1 MHHSKASPCR
11 RGRTGRA
18 FGAVVC
24 VVMLGLAFP
33 AAARAPTGDERT
45 ALEALYDAT
54 DGDNWK
60 RKRRWKSD
68 QNGSWH
74 GVTVRAGNVRKLELA
89 GNKLNGS
96 IPEGIFADLP
106 YLEVVN
112 LADNVLSGAI
122 PADVADLSS
131 LMTLDL
137 SRNGLTGS
145 IPSELGGLSNLT
157 TLNLSRNG
165 LTGSIPTVLGN
176 ASSLANL
183 NLAGNG
189 LTGSIPTELGDLPNL
204 IDLRVGDNS
213 LSGTIPTEFTES
225 GDLREL
231 HAQNTGITLPDDA
244 DFLTWAAGE
253 NRVVTVGTRTASR
266 ILELEAPEAGTVG
279 LPIGV
284 WSDGKTIWV
293 AEYGTRNVL
302 AYRLATG
309 ARNADKDIRLNINN
323 DEPTGL
329 WSDGTTMWVGDFT
342 WLKLFAYR
350 LSDGTYLP
358 EESVSVDTYG
368 QGLAMWSDG
377 DTWWIGVNSKHTG
390 VRGFEAYSDTRR
402 PEADF
407 PLASTNTYHI
417 GMVSDGTTMWVVD
430 TLDERLYAYSTEDG
444 THQPFGY
451 QVLDPRNSHP
461 RGAWSDGT
469 TLYVVDSLDRVLYG
483 YSPDA
488 TLSAL
493 ALADGADNA
502 IDLNPAFAPDETAYE
517 AEVVGDRI
525 TVLATADDLAAT
537 VEYVDANGAAIA
549 DQDPVAQGHQ
559 MNLVAGA
566 NVVRVRVGS
575 ADGFA
580 SKTYAVSVTSTRPEL
595 VTNLGETLDDAALSS
610 VVAQRFTTGS
620 SPYRLHS
627 VTIQLDALGSDTSS
641 GDTHLTVWSESGD
654 EPGMRIAKLTSPTL
668 QESGPN
674 TFVVK
679 GDRVFLNPG
688 MDYFLV
694 VNHGLAEDARIP
706 PRLTQTTS
714 EMSDF
719 GWRIADTVL
728 HSTEAS
734 PTSWDEMVGVLSMR
748 VSGDEL
754 RECAVD
760 LEGRTEVWSSTLTV
774 GPIKHLAAYIDS
786 YGFRRDRNAGALSKD
801 DFDFRSAAGVEIDR
815 LAVRTV
821 DGTLVF
827 DESPDLP
834 DADRRALRLHV
845 CVDVFDLADAT
856 LETQLGLTTWADA
869 GMDWSALRTV
879 SVALSEMSYDATLS
893 GLEVADAAG
902 NAIELDDD
910 FAPYMVAYTA
920 MVANAIVRITVTPTA
935 DPADAT
941 IGYKDGADALL
952 TDADPDAD
960 GFQVDL
966 IPGDNVVRVEVT
978 GSADG
983 ATTLTYTVTVERGFG
998 TIPADWSLKPDA
1010 VGAGETF
1017 RLMFVSTTT
1026 RNGSSTDIAD
1036 YNTHV
1041 QDAAAAGR
1049 AEIRPYSADFTAI
1062 GSTAAVNARDNTQT
1076 GSTHTD
1082 APIYWVHTG
1091 RSRGAVADNYAD
1103 FYDGTWGNTTV
1114 RDQSGTSTTLIA
1126 STSAITGTDLNGRT
1140 NGPLG
1145 SDSVSAWY
1153 LSSGTLVQGSSS
1165 PGNLRRLLALSPIF
1179 RVAPPD
1185 ATLSDLEL
1193 KDNDGAGITLTPAFA
1208 SVTTSYRA
1216 TVANAVD
1223 EITVVPTPND
1233 TAATVEIQDED
1244 GTALVDADTGT
1255 DGFQVALRWGDNTI
1269 QVEVTAMDGTTT
1281 TIGLYTVIVSRA
1293 LARPSVS
1300 PTGGSTTGLD
1310 VSWEAPG
1317 HTTIVSYDVQ
1327 YREGDSGG
1335 FTDGPQDVTVTI
1347 TSIPGLM
1354 MNTSYQVQVRATS
1367 AAGDSEWSPN
1377 GRGWTHA
1384 PEATVA
1390 SGWRLLPGGLATG
1403 EKFRLLFVSHEL
1415 EWNRSQIDSYNEFVQ
1430 GYAATERGHTDI
1442 RAHASGFRAVGCGK
1456 WVNARVNTGTQWSAS
1471 DRGVPIHWLG
1481 GLTAADDYGDFYDG
1495 TWQNEDAPR
1504 TEAGALKPASFNG
1517 RVFTG
1522 CTNAG
1527 DTVTGAALGQEF
1539 SARGRLDADNAGPL
1553 GGGDNEKGNKPI
1565 YGLSQVFVV
1574 GASSDVTAPRVASI
1588 ERRTPSSSPTN
1599 ADSLTWRVTFNENV
1613 GNVDAADF
1621 AVAATTAS
1629 LAVVEATASTVYDVI
1644 ALGGD
1649 LAGLTATVTLS
1660 FASAQDIADTA
1671 GNALSNTA
1679 PTGANQASYAVDN
1692 TGPTVTIAVPG
1703 TSSAPFEATFAFSEA
1718 VSGFGVGD
1726 IGVGNGAASDFMGA
1740 DGDASYSAEIAPAAN
1755 GAVTVDVAADVATDA
1770 AGNGNT
1776 AAAQATSDYTD
1787 ANEPPTFNETD
1798 PTSRAV
1804 DENTASNQSVGAAVS
1819 ASDAE
1824 DDTLTYDLEGTDA
1837 GSFGIDTG
1845 SGQLRTSAALD
1856 HESKSTY
1863 AVTVTVGDGNGGTAT
1878 IDVTVNVTDVDE
1890 QPARPATPTVAATA
1904 NTTDSVD
1911 VGWAKPALDGGPD
1924 IVGYKLQYEVS
1935 GSGSWTETTPS
1946 GTGTTATIGTL
1957 AEDTEYAVQVRALN
1971 GETPSDWSASGT
1983 GRTGGGSNTAPEFDD
1998 STSTTREVAENTASG
2013 QPVGAAVSATD
2024 AEDDTLKYTL
2034 EGADAASFRIGRT
2047 TGRLRTSAAL
2057 DHEAKPSHTL
2067 TVKADDERGG
2077 TATIIVTVNVTD
2089 VDEPP
2094 AAPSAPTVSAV
2105 EGSATSLSVR
2115 WSAPANTGPPVT
2127 DYDLRHK
2134 KTGGSWTDGP
2144 ENVTGRSAMI
2154 GGLARD
2160 TEYEVQVLARNDEG
2174 ESGWSPS
2181 GRRTTGQAARS
2192 VHMEDVTV
2200 HEGETARFTIVFS
2213 PARSDD
2219 RLLWETHDNRA
2230 RAGRDFPRTS
2240 RGIALQA
2247 GATEVTGEVEIYA
2260 DDEAED
2266 EEGFQ
2271 IAITFGDVGDT
2282 VEYAGSITIRDG
2294 ARPYTPPTDTVY
2306 PVPADWSLKPDAVA
2320 SGGKF
2325 RLLFVTTA
2333 TRDGSSTDIA
2343 DYNIHVQTAAAAG
2356 HADIQAY
2363 SGEFGAIGSTAAVN
2377 VRDNT
2382 LTTSSHTDAPIYWL
2396 STTTTRRAVAD
2407 FYADFYDGTW
2417 GDTSARTESGGT
2429 TTIEFR
2435 RLDADNGSV
2444 VTGSDLDG
2452 TTFPE
2457 AELGGDLNLGW
2468 WLSGHDVNRE
2478 FALAS
2483 TARRL
2488 LALSPIF
2495 MVPATKLVT
2504 NESESQSSAGNTA
2517 VTAQEFRT
2525 GTNTGGYEVDAVWLK
2540 TSAGT
2545 AFRAGDTHVRIMAN
2559 AAGGGPGNEVAA
2571 LTSPAT
2577 IGSGLDAFVAPAGT
2591 VLDPETIYHVVT
2603 NWGIAGDTA
2612 RLSAAQTDSNA
2623 EQSGLGWTIGDTRRF
2638 NSTDDEPTT
2647 WTTSQDLLL
2656 MRVTGREVTAT
2667 NSAPVFSDGTRTTR
2681 EVAENTASGQ
2691 PVGRVVEADDADDD
2705 PLTYTLGGADA
2716 ASFGIDRTT
2725 GQLRTSAALD
2735 HESKST
2741 YEVTVTVADD
2751 DDTATI
2757 AVTVNVTDVAEK
2769 PAMPAA
2775 PTVTA
2780 TANTTDSVDVSW
2792 RKPGLDGGPDIVG
2805 YKLQYEVS
2813 GSGSW
2818 TETTPSGTGTTA
2830 TIGTLAEGTEYAVQV
2845 RALNGETPS
2854 DWSPSGTGR
2863 TGAGSNTAP
2872 VFADGTSTTREVAE
2886 NTASGQPVGRVV
2898 EADDADDDTLTYTL
2912 EGADAASFGIDRTTG
2927 QLRTSAALDH
2937 EAKASYTLTVKADDE
2952 RGGTATIVVT
2962 VNVEDVAEKPAT
2974 PVAPEVSAT
2983 ANATDSLDVAWT
2995 KPGLDGGPNIVGY
3008 KLRYEVSGS
3017 GSWTET
3023 TPSGTGTTATIG
3035 TLAEDTGYAVQVR
3048 ALNGETPSDWSP
3060 SGTGRTGAG
3069 SNTAP
3074 EFDTKLSTTREVAEN
3089 TASGQPV
3096 GAAVSADDADD
3107 DPLTY
3112 TLEGADAA
3120 SFGIDRTTG
3129 QLRTSAA
3136 LDHEAKA
3143 SYTLTV
3149 KADDERGGTATIVVT
3164 VNVEDVAEKP
3174 ATPVAPE
3181 VSATANATDSLDVA
3195 WTKPGLDGGPNIVGY
3210 KLRYEVSG
3218 SGSWTE
3224 TTPSGTGTTATIG
3237 TLAEDTGYAVQVR
3250 ALNGETPSDWSP
3262 SGTGRTGAGSNTA
3275 PEFDTKLSTTREV
3288 AENTASGQPVGAA
3301 VSADDADD
3309 DPLTYT
3315 LEGADAASF
3324 GIDRT
3329 TGQLRTA
3336 AALDHEAKA
3345 SYTLRVKAD
3354 DDHGGTA
3361 RIVVTVNVE
3370 DVAEKPATPA
3380 APRVSATA
3388 NSTDSLDVAWR
3399 KPGLDGGPDII
3410 GYRLRR
3416 GVRGGSGW
3424 FETTTRYLATARSAT
3439 IGGLAEDTE
3448 YDVRVRALNG
3458 EDTSDWSPPGFGRT
3472 GANAAPVFDDG
3483 ARTTRSVAE
3492 NTASGRPVGRPVS
3505 ADDANDDELTYT
3517 LEGGPDAGSF
3527 GIDSRTGQL
3536 RTSADLDH
3544 ESKASHALTVKA
3556 DDGEGGT
3563 ATIDVTVN
3571 ATDVDEPPR
3580 APDAPTVEGS
3590 ATSLS
3595 VRWIAPENTG
3605 PPATYDLRYRETG
3618 GGSWTDGP
3626 ENVAGRS
3633 ASIDGLAADTEYEVQ
3648 VLARN
3653 DEGGSGWSASGRGRT
3668 DGGGRSVYMEDV
3680 AVYEGET
3687 ARFTIVFSPAR
3698 SDDRLLWETH
3708 DNRARAGRDFPR
3720 TGRGIALQAGAT
3732 EVTGEVEIYADDEA
3746 EDEERFQIDITFG
3759 DVGDTVEYAGSI
3771 YIRDGARPA
3780 SANPS
3785 ARVVGDLLTLRYADA
3800 LDAGSTPG
3808 PKDWVVRAATATG
3821 SRTLAVT
3828 GVSVSGAEVALVL
3841 SPAAAAGESV
3851 AVSYLPWAMHPLLGP
3866 QGAEAGP
3873 LTELPVRN
3881 ETPASVPVEPP
3892 LVPVDVEAALAE
3904 EPTAGTPAPFGPWL
3918 SALLAE
3924 RPAASLVRL
3933 DLPDRGL
3940 TDISALAGLTGLEVL
3955 DLHGNELADVWPL
3968 AGLANLRRLDL
3979 SANRIE
3985 DVSALAG
3992 LAELEVLLLDG
4003 NRVADVLPLALLPRL
4018 ARLDLSGNRVADAAL
4033 LAELRS
4039 LARLDLSGNRVAD
4052 ASPLGDLSGLVWLDL
4067 SGNPVADVSLLGRLT
4082 ALRWLWL
4089 GADAPGLWALAP
4101 LAERPAPVRIE
4112 LGAPAA
4118 PD

>member
-11 RGRTGRA
+11 RGRAGRA
-18 FGAVVC
+18 FGAVAC
-24 VVMLGLAFP
+24 VVMLGLACP
-33 AAARAPTGDERT
+33 AAAGAPTGVERT
-45 ALEALYDAT
+45 ALEAFYDAT

-60 RKRRWKSD
+60 KKRRWKSD

-89 GNKLNGS
+89 GNQLNGS
-96 IPEGIFADLP
+96 IPAGLFADLP

-112 LADNVLSGAI
+112 LAGNALSGAI

-137 SRNGLTGS
+137 SWNGLTGS
-145 IPSELGGLSNLT
+145 IPSELGGLSNVSTLNLSWNGLT
-157 TLNLSRNG
+157 GSIPSELGDLSNVSTLNLSRNG

-176 ASSLANL
+176 ALSLTNL

-189 LTGSIPTELGDLPNL
+189 LTGSIPTELGNLPNL
-204 IDLRVGDNS
+204 TDLRVGDNS
-213 LSGTIPTEFTES
+213 LSGTIPTAFTAS

-253 NRVVTVGTRTASR
+253 NRAVTVGTRTASR
-266 ILELEAPEAGTVG
+266 ILELEASETGTVYEPGRLVRG

-293 AEYGTRNVL
+293 TEYGTRNVL
-302 AYRLATG
+302 AYRLDTG
-309 ARNADKDIRLNINN
+309 ARVAAKDIELNINN
-323 DEPTGL
+323 DKPIGL

-350 LSDGTYLP
+350 LSDGTYLR

-368 QGLAMWSDG
+368 QGLAMWSDE
-377 DTWWIGVNSKHTG
+377 DTWWVGVNSRYTG
-390 VRGFEAYSDTRR
+390 VRGFEAYTDTRR

-407 PLASTNTYHI
+407 TLASTNTYHI
-417 GMVSDGTTMWVVD
+417 GMVSDGTTIWVVD
-430 TLDERLYAYSTEDG
+430 YLDERLYAYSTEDG

-469 TLYVVDSLDRVLYG
+469 TLYVVDSIDRVLYG

-493 ALADGADNA
+493 ALADGAGNA

-525 TVLATADDLAAT
+525 TVLATADGAAS
-537 VEYVDANGAAIA
+537 VEYVDANGAKIA

-627 VTIQLDALGSDTSS
+627 VTIQLDALGLNASS
-641 GDTHLTVWSESGD
+641 VGSHLSVWSESGG
-654 EPGMRIAKLTSPTL
+654 EPDTRIARLSSPTL
-668 QESGPN
+668 QEFGPN
-674 TFVVK
+674 TFVVR
-679 GDRVFLNPG
+679 GDRVFLNPDT
-688 MDYFLV
+688 DYFFV
-694 VNHGLAEDARIP
+694 VNHGLAEDARIAL
-706 PRLTQTTS
+706 RLTQITL

-719 GWRIADTVL
+719 AWRIADTVL
-728 HSTEAS
+728 HSAEAS
-734 PTSWDEMVGVLSMR
+734 PTSWDEAAGVLSMR

-774 GPIKHLAAYIDS
+774 GPIRHLPEYIDS
-786 YGFRRDRNAGALSKD
+786 YGFRRDRDAGALSED

-815 LAVRTV
+815 LSVRTV

-834 DADRRALRLHV
+834 DADRLALRLHV

-879 SVALSEMSYDATLS
+879 SVALSEMSSDATLS

-910 FAPYMVAYTA
+910 FAPDMFAYAAT
-920 MVANAIVRITVTPTA
+920 VANAIVRITVTPTA

-941 IGYKDGADALL
+941 YEIQDVSGTEL

-983 ATTLTYTVTVERGFG
+983 ATTLTYTVTVVRGTTVDLG
-998 TIPADWSLKPDA
+998 TIPDDWSLKPNA

-1017 RLMFVSTTT
+1017 RLMFLSTTT

-1041 QDAAAAGR
+1041 QAAAAAGR

-1091 RSRGAVADNYAD
+1091 QSRGAVADNYAD

-1114 RDQSGTSTTLIA
+1114 RNQSGSSTTLIA
-1126 STSAITGTDLNGRT
+1126 STPAITGTDLNGGT

-1145 SDSVSAWY
+1145 SGSISAWY
-1153 LSSGTLVQGSSS
+1153 LSSGTLVKGSTS

-1179 RVAPPD
+1179 RVAGGASPD
-1185 ATLSDLEL
+1185 ATLSDLGL

-1244 GTALVDADTGT
+1244 GTALDDADTGT

-1269 QVEVTAMDGTTT
+1269 KVEVTATDGTT
-1281 TIGLYTVIVSRA
+1281 ILYTVIVSRA

-1310 VSWEAPG
+1310 VSWQEPG

-1327 YREGDSGG
+1327 YREGDSGS
-1335 FTDGPQDVTVTI
+1335 FTDGPQDVTGTS

-1390 SGWRLLPGGLATG
+1390 SDWSLLPGGLATG
-1403 EKFRLLFVSHEL
+1403 AKFRLLFVSHDTR
-1415 EWNRSQIDSYNEFVQ
+1415 WNQSQIDSYNVWVQ
-1430 GYAATERGHTDI
+1430 EYAATGRGHTDI
-1442 RAHASGFRAVGCGK
+1442 RAHASGFRAVGCGR

-1471 DRGVPIHWLG
+1471 DRGVPILWLG

-1517 RVFTG
+1517 QVLTG

-1527 DTVTGAALGQEF
+1527 DTSAGEALGVEF
-1539 SARGRLDADNAGPL
+1539 SERGQLHANNAGPL
-1553 GGGDNEKGNKPI
+1553 DGGNPPFKGNRPI

-1588 ERRTPSSSPTN
+1588 ERQDPSSSPTN

-1629 LAVVEATASTVYDVI
+1629 LAVVEATASTVYDVT
-1644 ALGGD
+1644 ASGGD

-1660 FASAQDIADTA
+1660 FASAQDIADAA

-1679 PTGANQASYAVDN
+1679 PTGANQAGYAVDN

-1718 VSGFGVGD
+1718 VDGFGLGD
-1726 IGVGNGAASDFMGA
+1726 IEVGNGTASDFGGA
-1740 DGDASYSAEIAPAAN
+1740 DGDTAYSAQIAPAAN
-1755 GAVTVDVAADVATDA
+1755 GAVTVDVAANVATDA
-1770 AGNGNT
+1770 AGNGNP
-1776 AAAQATSDYTD
+1776 AAAQATSDYTGTNS
-1787 ANEPPTFNETD
+1787 APTFDDGASTARD
-1798 PTSRAV
+1798 VA
-1804 DENTASNQSVGAAVS
+1804 ENTASGQDVGTPVS
-1819 ASDAE
+1819 A
-1824 DDTLTYDLEGTDA
+1824 DDPNNDPLTYTLEGPDA
-1837 GSFGIDTG
+1837 GSFGINRTTG
-1845 SGQLRTSAALD
+1845 RLRTSAALD
-1856 HESKSTY
+1856 HEAKASYTL
-1863 AVTVTVGDGNGGTAT
+1863 TVKADDERGGTAT
-1878 IDVTVNVTDVDE
+1878 IAVTVNVTDVAE
-1890 QPARPATPTVAATA
+1890 KPAKPATPTVTTTA

-1911 VGWAKPALDGGPD
+1911 VSWRKPGLDGGPD

-1971 GETPSDWSASGT
+1971 GETPSDWSPSGT
-1983 GRTGGGSNTAPEFDD
+1983 GRTGGGSNTAPEFADG
-1998 STSTTREVAENTASG
+1998 TSTTREVAENTASG

-2024 AEDDTLKYTL
+2024 AEDDTLTYTL

-2077 TATIIVTVNVTD
+2077 TATIVVTVNVTD

-2094 AAPSAPTVSAV
+2094 AAPGAPTVSAV

-2134 KTGGSWTDGP
+2134 KTGGSWTDGAR
-2144 ENVTGRSAMI
+2144 NVTGRSATI

-2219 RLLWETHDNRA
+2219 RLLWETHDNQA
-2230 RAGRDFPRTS
+2230 RAGEDFPRTS

-2266 EEGFQ
+2266 EERFQ

-2282 VEYAGSITIRDG
+2282 VEYAGSIYIRDG
-2294 ARPYTPPTDTVY
+2294 AG
-2306 PVPADWSLKPDAVA
+2306 SN
-2320 SGGKF
+2320 
-2325 RLLFVTTA
+2325 TA
-2333 TRDGSSTDIA
+2333 P
-2343 DYNIHVQTAAAAG
+2343 
-2356 HADIQAY
+2356 
-2363 SGEFGAIGSTAAVN
+2363 EFA
-2377 VRDNT
+2377 
-2382 LTTSSHTDAPIYWL
+2382 
-2396 STTTTRRAVAD
+2396 
-2407 FYADFYDGTW
+2407 DGT
-2417 GDTSARTESGGT
+2417 S
-2429 TTIEFR
+2429 
-2435 RLDADNGSV
+2435 
-2444 VTGSDLDG
+2444 
-2452 TTFPE
+2452 
-2457 AELGGDLNLGW
+2457 
-2468 WLSGHDVNRE
+2468 
-2478 FALAS
+2478 
-2483 TARRL
+2483 
-2488 LALSPIF
+2488 
-2495 MVPATKLVT
+2495 
-2504 NESESQSSAGNTA
+2504 
-2517 VTAQEFRT
+2517 
-2525 GTNTGGYEVDAVWLK
+2525 
-2540 TSAGT
+2540 
-2545 AFRAGDTHVRIMAN
+2545 
-2559 AAGGGPGNEVAA
+2559 
-2571 LTSPAT
+2571 
-2577 IGSGLDAFVAPAGT
+2577 
-2591 VLDPETIYHVVT
+2591 
-2603 NWGIAGDTA
+2603 
-2612 RLSAAQTDSNA
+2612 
-2623 EQSGLGWTIGDTRRF
+2623 
-2638 NSTDDEPTT
+2638 
-2647 WTTSQDLLL
+2647 
-2656 MRVTGREVTAT
+2656 
-2667 NSAPVFSDGTRTTR
+2667 TTR

-2691 PVGRVVEADDADDD
+2691 PVGGVVDADDADED
-2705 PLTYTLGGADA
+2705 PLTYTLEGADA

-2725 GQLRTSAALD
+2725 GQLRTRAALD
-2735 HESKST
+2735 HEAKASYTLRVK
-2741 YEVTVTVADD
+2741 VDD
-2751 DDTATI
+2751 DHGGTARI
-2757 AVTVNVTDVAEK
+2757 VVTVNVDDVAEK
-2769 PAMPAA
+2769 PATAAA
-2775 PTVTA
+2775 PRVSA
-2780 TANTTDSVDVSW
+2780 TADATDSLDVAW

-2818 TETTPSGTGTTA
+2818 TETTRSGTGTTA
-2830 TIGTLAEGTEYAVQV
+2830 TIGTLAEDTEYAVQV

-2854 DWSPSGTGR
+2854 DWSPTGTGR

-2872 VFADGTSTTREVAE
+2872 EFADGTSTTREVAE

-2898 EADDADDDTLTYTL
+2898 EADDAD
-2912 EGADAASFGIDRTTG
+2912 E
-2927 QLRTSAALDH
+2927 
-2937 EAKASYTLTVKADDE
+2937 
-2952 RGGTATIVVT
+2952 
-2962 VNVEDVAEKPAT
+2962 
-2974 PVAPEVSAT
+2974 
-2983 ANATDSLDVAWT
+2983 
-2995 KPGLDGGPNIVGY
+2995 
-3008 KLRYEVSGS
+3008 
-3017 GSWTET
+3017 
-3023 TPSGTGTTATIG
+3023 
-3035 TLAEDTGYAVQVR
+3035 
-3048 ALNGETPSDWSP
+3048 
-3060 SGTGRTGAG
+3060 
-3069 SNTAP
+3069 
-3074 EFDTKLSTTREVAEN
+3074 
-3089 TASGQPV
+3089 
-3096 GAAVSADDADD
+3096 
-3107 DPLTY
+3107 
-3112 TLEGADAA
+3112 
-3120 SFGIDRTTG
+3120 
-3129 QLRTSAA
+3129 
-3136 LDHEAKA
+3136 
-3143 SYTLTV
+3143 
-3149 KADDERGGTATIVVT
+3149 
-3164 VNVEDVAEKP
+3164 
-3174 ATPVAPE
+3174 
-3181 VSATANATDSLDVA
+3181 
-3195 WTKPGLDGGPNIVGY
+3195 
-3210 KLRYEVSG
+3210 
-3218 SGSWTE
+3218 
-3224 TTPSGTGTTATIG
+3224 
-3237 TLAEDTGYAVQVR
+3237 
-3250 ALNGETPSDWSP
+3250 
-3262 SGTGRTGAGSNTA
+3262 
-3275 PEFDTKLSTTREV
+3275 
-3288 AENTASGQPVGAA
+3288 
-3301 VSADDADD
+3301 

-3336 AALDHEAKA
+3336 AALDHEAKDA
-3345 SYTLRVKAD
+3345 YEVTVRAD
-3354 DDHGGTA
+3354 DDQGGTA
-3361 RIVVTVNVE
+3361 TIAVTVNVD
-3370 DVAEKPATPA
+3370 DVREKPATPA
-3380 APRVSATA
+3380 APGVSATPNA
-3388 NSTDSLDVAWR
+3388 TDSLDVSWTEPDLA
-3399 KPGLDGGPDII
+3399 GGPDIV

-3424 FETTTRYLATARSAT
+3424 FETTTRYPATARSAT
-3439 IGGLAEDTE
+3439 IDGLAEDTE

-3517 LEGGPDAGSF
+3517 LEGPAAGSF

-3544 ESKASHALTVKA
+3544 ESKASHTLTVKA

-3580 APDAPTVEGS
+3580 APDAPSVEGS

-3595 VRWIAPENTG
+3595 VRWSAPENTG
-3605 PPATYDLRYRETG
+3605 PPMTYDLRYRETG

-3633 ASIDGLAADTEYEVQ
+3633 ATIGGLARDTEYEVQ

-3653 DEGGSGWSASGRGRT
+3653 DEGGSGWSASGGGRT

-3698 SDDRLLWETH
+3698 SDDRLLWSTH
-3708 DNRARAGRDFPR
+3708 DNQARAGEDFPR
-3720 TGRGIALQAGAT
+3720 TNNRSTALQAGAT

-3746 EDEERFQIDITFG
+3746 EGEERFQIAITFG

-3771 YIRDGARPA
+3771 YINDGARPA
-3780 SANPS
+3780 SASPS
-3785 ARVVGDLLTLRYADA
+3785 ALVVGDLLTLRYADP

-3821 SRTLAVT
+3821 SRTLAVS

-3866 QGAEAGP
+3866 EGAEAVP
-3873 LTELPVRN
+3873 LMELPVRN
-3881 ETPASVPVEPP
+3881 ETPASAPVEPP
-3892 LVPVDVEAALAE
+3892 PVLLDIEAVLLAGQ
-3904 EPTAGTPAPFGPWL
+3904 PTAGTPAPFGPWL

-3933 DLPDRGL
+3933 DLPGRGL
-3940 TDISALAGLTGLEVL
+3940 TDISALAELTGLEVL

-4003 NRVADVLPLALLPRL
+4003 NRVADLLPLALLPRL
-4018 ARLDLSGNRVADAAL
+4018 ARLDLSGNRVADAVL

-4052 ASPLGDLSGLVWLDL
+4052 ASPLGDLSRLVWLDL
-4067 SGNPVADVSLLGRLT
+4067 SGNPVSDAAPLGRLT

-4089 GADAPGLWALAP
+4089 DAGAPGLGALAP

-4112 LGAPAA
+4112 VGAPAETA
-4118 PD
+4118 PPH

>member
-11 RGRTGRA
+11 RGRAGRA
-18 FGAVVC
+18 FGAVAC
-24 VVMLGLAFP
+24 VVMLGLTCTAE
-33 AAARAPTGDERT
+33 ARAPTGVERT
-45 ALEALYDAT
+45 ALEAFYDAT

-60 RKRRWKSD
+60 KKRRWKSD

-74 GVTVRAGNVRKLELA
+74 GVTVRTGNVRKLELA

-213 LSGTIPTEFTES
+213 LSGTIPTAFTES

-253 NRVVTVGTRTASR
+253 NRAVTVGTRTASR
-266 ILELEAPEAGTVG
+266 ILELEAPDAGTVG

-309 ARNADKDIRLNINN
+309 ARNAGKDIRLNINN

-451 QVLDPRNSHP
+451 QVLDPRNSQP

-525 TVLATADDLAAT
+525 TVLATADDVAAT
-537 VEYVDANGAAIA
+537 VEYVDANGAKIA

-627 VTIQLDALGSDTSS
+627 VTIQLDALGSNASS
-641 GDTHLTVWSESGD
+641 GDTHLTVWSESGG
-654 EPGMRIAKLTSPTL
+654 EPGTRIARLSSPTL
-668 QESGPN
+668 QEFGPN
-674 TFVVK
+674 TFVVR

-688 MDYFLV
+688 TDYFFV
-694 VNHGLAEDARIP
+694 VNHGLAEDARIAL
-706 PRLTQTTS
+706 RSTQTTL

-719 GWRIADTVL
+719 AWRIADTVL
-728 HSTEAS
+728 HSAEAS
-734 PTSWDEMVGVLSMR
+734 PTSWDEAAGVLSMR

-774 GPIKHLAAYIDS
+774 DPIRHLQAYIDS
-786 YGFRRDRNAGALSKD
+786 YGFRRDRNAGALSED
-801 DFDFRSAAGVEIDR
+801 DFDFRSASGVEIDR
-815 LAVRTV
+815 LSVRTV

-856 LETQLGLTTWADA
+856 LETQLGLTTWGDA
-869 GMDWSALRTV
+869 GLDWSALRTV
-879 SVALSEMSYDATLS
+879 SVALSEMSSAATLS

-910 FAPYMVAYTA
+910 FAPDMFAYTA
-920 MVANAIVRITVTPTA
+920 TVANAIVRITVTPTA

-952 TDADPDAD
+952 TDADPDSD

-983 ATTLTYTVTVERGFG
+983 ATTLTYAVTVARGTTVDLG

-1017 RLMFVSTTT
+1017 RLMFVSSTT
-1026 RNGSSTDIAD
+1026 RDGASTDIAD

-1041 QDAAAAGR
+1041 QTAAAAGH
-1049 AEIRPYSADFTAI
+1049 ADIRPYSAYFTAI

-1114 RDQSGTSTTLIA
+1114 RDQSGSSTTLIA
-1126 STSAITGTDLNGRT
+1126 STPAITGTGLNGGT
-1140 NGPLG
+1140 SGQLG
-1145 SDSVSAWY
+1145 SSSISAWY
-1153 LSSGTLVQGSSS
+1153 LSSSDTLVKGSTS
-1165 PGNLRRLLALSPIF
+1165 PGNQRRMLGLSPIF
-1179 RVAPPD
+1179 RVAGGGVSADD
-1185 ATLSDLEL
+1185 ATLSDLGL
-1193 KDNDGAGITLTPAFA
+1193 KDNDGAGITLIPAFA

-1244 GTALVDADTGT
+1244 GTALDDADTGT

-1269 QVEVTAMDGTTT
+1269 QVEVTATDGT

-1310 VSWEAPG
+1310 VSWQEPG

-1327 YREGDSGG
+1327 YREGDSGS
-1335 FTDGPQDVTVTI
+1335 FTDGPQDVTGTS

-1390 SGWRLLPGGLATG
+1390 SDWGLLPGGLATG
-1403 EKFRLLFVSHEL
+1403 AKFRLLFVSHDTR
-1415 EWNRSQIDSYNEFVQ
+1415 WNESQIDSYNGWVQ
-1430 GYAATERGHTDI
+1430 GYAATGRGHTDI
-1442 RAHASGFRAVGCGK
+1442 RAYASGFRAVGCDK

-1504 TEAGALKPASFNG
+1504 TEAGALKPASFDG

-1539 SARGRLDADNAGPL
+1539 SARGRLDVNGAGPL
-1553 GGGDNEKGNKPI
+1553 GGGDNEKGNRPI

-1621 AVAATTAS
+1621 AVAGTTAS
-1629 LAVVEATASTVYDVI
+1629 LAVVEATASTVYDVT
-1644 ALGGD
+1644 ASGGD

-1660 FASAQDIADTA
+1660 FASAQDIADAA

-1679 PTGANQASYAVDN
+1679 PTGADQASYAVDN
-1692 TGPTVTIAVPG
+1692 TRPTVAIAVPG
-1703 TSSAPFEATFAFSEA
+1703 TSSASFEATFVFSEA
-1718 VSGFGVGD
+1718 VDGFVLGD
-1726 IGVGNGAASDFMGA
+1726 IEVGNGTASDFTGA
-1740 DGDASYSAEIAPAAN
+1740 DGITLYTAQIAPTAN

-1776 AAAQATSDYTD
+1776 AAAQATSDYTG

-1819 ASDAE
+1819 ARDAE

-1837 GSFGIDTG
+1837 SSFGIDTG

-1890 QPARPATPTVAATA
+1890 QPARPAAPTVSATA

-1911 VGWAKPALDGGPD
+1911 VAWTKPALDGGPE
-1924 IVGYKLQYEVS
+1924 IVGYLLQHRVA
-1935 GSGSWTETTPS
+1935 GTGGWTGTTPP
-1946 GTGTTATIGTL
+1946 GTGTMATIDGL
-1957 AEDTEYAVQVRALN
+1957 AEDTLYAVQVKALN
-1971 GETPSDWSASGT
+1971 GETPSDWSI
-1983 GRTGGGSNTAPEFDD
+1983 
-1998 STSTTREVAENTASG
+1998 AE
-2013 QPVGAAVSATD
+2013 
-2024 AEDDTLKYTL
+2024 
-2034 EGADAASFRIGRT
+2034 
-2047 TGRLRTSAAL
+2047 
-2057 DHEAKPSHTL
+2057 
-2067 TVKADDERGG
+2067 
-2077 TATIIVTVNVTD
+2077 
-2089 VDEPP
+2089 
-2094 AAPSAPTVSAV
+2094 
-2105 EGSATSLSVR
+2105 
-2115 WSAPANTGPPVT
+2115 
-2127 DYDLRHK
+2127 
-2134 KTGGSWTDGP
+2134 
-2144 ENVTGRSAMI
+2144 
-2154 GGLARD
+2154 
-2160 TEYEVQVLARNDEG
+2160 
-2174 ESGWSPS
+2174 
-2181 GRRTTGQAARS
+2181 
-2192 VHMEDVTV
+2192 
-2200 HEGETARFTIVFS
+2200 
-2213 PARSDD
+2213 
-2219 RLLWETHDNRA
+2219 
-2230 RAGRDFPRTS
+2230 
-2240 RGIALQA
+2240 
-2247 GATEVTGEVEIYA
+2247 
-2260 DDEAED
+2260 
-2266 EEGFQ
+2266 
-2271 IAITFGDVGDT
+2271 
-2282 VEYAGSITIRDG
+2282 
-2294 ARPYTPPTDTVY
+2294 
-2306 PVPADWSLKPDAVA
+2306 
-2320 SGGKF
+2320 
-2325 RLLFVTTA
+2325 
-2333 TRDGSSTDIA
+2333 
-2343 DYNIHVQTAAAAG
+2343 
-2356 HADIQAY
+2356 
-2363 SGEFGAIGSTAAVN
+2363 
-2377 VRDNT
+2377 
-2382 LTTSSHTDAPIYWL
+2382 
-2396 STTTTRRAVAD
+2396 
-2407 FYADFYDGTW
+2407 
-2417 GDTSARTESGGT
+2417 
-2429 TTIEFR
+2429 
-2435 RLDADNGSV
+2435 
-2444 VTGSDLDG
+2444 
-2452 TTFPE
+2452 
-2457 AELGGDLNLGW
+2457 
-2468 WLSGHDVNRE
+2468 
-2478 FALAS
+2478 
-2483 TARRL
+2483 
-2488 LALSPIF
+2488 
-2495 MVPATKLVT
+2495 
-2504 NESESQSSAGNTA
+2504 
-2517 VTAQEFRT
+2517 
-2525 GTNTGGYEVDAVWLK
+2525 
-2540 TSAGT
+2540 
-2545 AFRAGDTHVRIMAN
+2545 
-2559 AAGGGPGNEVAA
+2559 
-2571 LTSPAT
+2571 
-2577 IGSGLDAFVAPAGT
+2577 
-2591 VLDPETIYHVVT
+2591 
-2603 NWGIAGDTA
+2603 
-2612 RLSAAQTDSNA
+2612 
-2623 EQSGLGWTIGDTRRF
+2623 
-2638 NSTDDEPTT
+2638 
-2647 WTTSQDLLL
+2647 
-2656 MRVTGREVTAT
+2656 
-2667 NSAPVFSDGTRTTR
+2667 
-2681 EVAENTASGQ
+2681 
-2691 PVGRVVEADDADDD
+2691 
-2705 PLTYTLGGADA
+2705 
-2716 ASFGIDRTT
+2716 
-2725 GQLRTSAALD
+2725 
-2735 HESKST
+2735 
-2741 YEVTVTVADD
+2741 
-2751 DDTATI
+2751 
-2757 AVTVNVTDVAEK
+2757 
-2769 PAMPAA
+2769 
-2775 PTVTA
+2775 
-2780 TANTTDSVDVSW
+2780 
-2792 RKPGLDGGPDIVG
+2792 
-2805 YKLQYEVS
+2805 
-2813 GSGSW
+2813 
-2818 TETTPSGTGTTA
+2818 
-2830 TIGTLAEGTEYAVQV
+2830 
-2845 RALNGETPS
+2845 
-2854 DWSPSGTGR
+2854 
-2863 TGAGSNTAP
+2863 
-2872 VFADGTSTTREVAE
+2872 
-2886 NTASGQPVGRVV
+2886 
-2898 EADDADDDTLTYTL
+2898 
-2912 EGADAASFGIDRTTG
+2912 
-2927 QLRTSAALDH
+2927 
-2937 EAKASYTLTVKADDE
+2937 
-2952 RGGTATIVVT
+2952 
-2962 VNVEDVAEKPAT
+2962 
-2974 PVAPEVSAT
+2974 
-2983 ANATDSLDVAWT
+2983 
-2995 KPGLDGGPNIVGY
+2995 
-3008 KLRYEVSGS
+3008 
-3017 GSWTET
+3017 
-3023 TPSGTGTTATIG
+3023 
-3035 TLAEDTGYAVQVR
+3035 
-3048 ALNGETPSDWSP
+3048 
-3060 SGTGRTGAG
+3060 TGRTGAG

-3074 EFDTKLSTTREVAEN
+3074 EFNDASTTREVAEN
-3089 TASGQPV
+3089 TVSGRPV
-3096 GAAVSADDADD
+3096 GAVVEADDPDD

-3136 LDHEAKA
+3136 LDHEAKP

-3149 KADDERGGTATIVVT
+3149 KADDERGGTDTIVVT
-3164 VNVEDVAEKP
+3164 VNVTDVDEPP
-3174 ATPVAPE
+3174 AAPGAPT
-3181 VSATANATDSLDVA
+3181 VSAVEGSATSLSVRWSAPANTGPRVTDYD
-3195 WTKPGLDGGPNIVGY
+3195 
-3210 KLRYEVSG
+3210 LRYKKTG
-3218 SGSWTE
+3218 GSWTDGPE
-3224 TTPSGTGTTATIG
+3224 NVTGRSATIG
-3237 TLAEDTGYAVQVR
+3237 GLARDTEYEVQVLARNDEGESGWSTSGRGTTGEALLACNMSMETVTVHEGEIANFTIVIDPPLAQDDTLLWHVHTYGEATFPEDIPSTGGR
-3250 ALNGETPSDWSP
+3250 ADLKAGKTEVVVGAVETYMDDETEPTEGFQIAMDYASWRARPDWRSTPSC
-3262 SGTGRTGAGSNTA
+3262 TGSIYIRDGEANGAPVFADDA
-3275 PEFDTKLSTTREV
+3275 PTTRKV
-3288 AENTASGQPVGAA
+3288 AENTASGKPVGKPVTAE
-3301 VSADDADD
+3301 DPND
-3309 DPLTYT
+3309 DPVTYA
-3315 LEGADAASF
+3315 LEGRDAASF
-3324 GIDRT
+3324 RIDAG
-3329 TGQLRTA
+3329 TGQLRTS
-3336 AALDHEAKA
+3336 AALDHEAKDA
-3345 SYTLRVKAD
+3345 YEVRVRAD
-3354 DDHGGTA
+3354 DGHGGTA
-3361 RIVVTVNVE
+3361 RIVVTVNVD
-3370 DVAEKPATPA
+3370 DVREKPATPA

-3388 NSTDSLDVAWR
+3388 NAADSLDVAWR
-3399 KPGLDGGPDII
+3399 KPGLDGGADIV
-3410 GYRLRR
+3410 GYRLRH
-3416 GVRGGSGW
+3416 GVRGRNSW
-3424 FETTTRYLATARSAT
+3424 IETTPPGTATRAS

-3492 NTASGRPVGRPVS
+3492 NTASGRPVGRAVS

-3571 ATDVDEPPR
+3571 VTDVDEPPR

-3595 VRWIAPENTG
+3595 VRWSAPENTG
-3605 PPATYDLRYRETG
+3605 PSVTYDLRYRETG

-3633 ASIDGLAADTEYEVQ
+3633 ASIDGLAADTAYEVQ

-3708 DNRARAGRDFPR
+3708 GHQARAGEDFPR
-3720 TGRGIALQAGAT
+3720 TGRSIALQAGAT

-3821 SRTLAVT
+3821 SRTMAVT

-3881 ETPASVPVEPP
+3881 ETPTSAPVEPP
-3892 LVPVDVEAALAE
+3892 LVAVDVEAGLAE

-3955 DLHGNELADVWPL
+3955 DLHGNALADVWPL

-3992 LAELEVLLLDG
+3992 LAELQVLLLDG

-4089 GADAPGLWALAP
+4089 DAEAPGLGALAP

-4112 LGAPAA
+4112 RGAPAETAA
-4118 PD
+4118 PH